1 MLAPLPCFA
10 VPAHFTNCILHY
22 IFAGQRV
29 SHQWVF
35 DREKHNGT
43 VVAVKSD
50 ETYDIAL
57 DEGVLCARML

>member
-1 MLAPLPCFA
+1 MRLCLAVLCPR
-10 VPAHFTNCILHY
+10 VAHPILCICIL
-22 IFAGQRV
+22 AGQRV

-57 DEGVLCARML
+57 DEGVLCARIL